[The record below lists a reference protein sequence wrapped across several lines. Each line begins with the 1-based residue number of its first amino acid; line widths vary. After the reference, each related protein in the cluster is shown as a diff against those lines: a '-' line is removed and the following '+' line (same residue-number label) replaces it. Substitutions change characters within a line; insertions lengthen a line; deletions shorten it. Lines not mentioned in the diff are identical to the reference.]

1 MNYIRQKY
9 SIDVKF
15 PEFVNCDVKCVKEYP
30 CSVELHTDTFKGKAS
45 WYMQPKSKEFQKS
58 KFYISL
64 YVYI

>member
-45 WYMQPKSKEFQKS
+45 
-58 KFYISL
+58 
-64 YVYI
+64 